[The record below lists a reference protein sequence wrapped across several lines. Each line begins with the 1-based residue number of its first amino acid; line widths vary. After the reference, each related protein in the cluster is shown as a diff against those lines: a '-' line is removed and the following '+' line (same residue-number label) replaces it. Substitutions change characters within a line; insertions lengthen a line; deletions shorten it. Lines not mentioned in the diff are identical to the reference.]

1 MGHQKG
7 LGQSLTVLIFDDDF
21 DDEKLICANFP
32 VSISEVG
39 PHETTAKDNAEQI
52 QSVIKD
58 NKMERIAKELF

>member
-7 LGQSLTVLIFDDDF
+7 LGQSLTVLIFDEGF
-21 DDEKLICANFP
+21 DEKLICANFP
-32 VSISEVG
+32 VSITEVG